1 MKEIRKATPLTVDAH
16 CHILPPSFA
25 GRRRELAARDA
36 TFAAILA
43 NPAAHIADAPKLLR
57 AMSQDGVDHA
67 VAMGMG
73 WADYDVAREAND
85 YLIEA
90 VADNPS
96 RITGFASVNP
106 AWGDAA
112 LVEAQRCVAA
122 GLRGIGELH
131 PDTQE
136 IDISDMAEMSP
147 LMDLARPL
155 DLPVLLH
162 CSEPVG
168 HQYPG
173 KGKTTP
179 DKVLRFIENFPDN
192 IIICAHW
199 GGGLPFYALMP
210 EVCAALENV
219 YFDSAASPF
228 LYRPGIYRAVADVV
242 GADRI
247 LFASDYPLMPHSRP
261 LSELAGQPLPDR
273 HSRLILGGNAERL
286 FGLSEA

>member
-1 MKEIRKATPLTVDAH
+1 MIVDAH

-25 GRRRELAARDA
+25 KRRRELASRDA

-43 NPAAHIADAPKLLR
+43 DPAARIADAPALLR
-57 AMSQDGVDHA
+57 AMSRDSVDHA

-73 WADYDVAREAND
+73 WMDYEVAVEAND
-85 YLIEA
+85 YLIKA

-96 RITGFASVNP
+96 RVTGFASVNP

-112 LVEAQRCVAA
+112 VDEAQRCVAA

-131 PDTQE
+131 PDTQGM
-136 IDISDMAEMSP
+136 DITDAAEMSP
-147 LMDLARPL
+147 LMDFARSL

-179 DKVLRFIENFPDN
+179 DKVLRFIENFPEN
-192 IIICAHW
+192 TIICAHW

-210 EVCAALENV
+210 EVRAALDNV

-228 LYRPGIYRAVADVV
+228 LYRPSIYPVAANLV
-242 GADRI
+242 GAERI
-247 LFASDYPLMPHSRP
+247 LFASDYPLMRPSR
-261 LSELAGQPLPDR
+261 SMAEIGNEPLPECDR
-273 HSRLILGGNAERL
+273 SRILGENAARL
-286 FGLSEA
+286 LGL